1 MARKKQSKPP
11 VRAKRTH
18 EAGARTR
25 AAKRPAAEN
34 QAGEDEREE
43 IGAGSR
49 RKSAAGQASRA
60 PGKGSRK
67 PRQKAAAR
75 EAGEPVADPAR
86 TEEQHRA
93 DSRAPAPRRGR
104 QAPVDLPQAIL
115 LAAATSERLNQ
126 YLLERLDPAA
136 WRAQVAG
143 EGRTIAA
150 IVTHVH
156 NVRHMWL
163 AVAAKEFPAPE
174 KLDRRTASLEEAR
187 AALGSSFAALRGL
200 LERSLAA
207 GGKVKDFRPDVVGFL
222 GYVIAHEAHHRGQI
236 CLLARQA
243 GLPLSKEASYGLWDW
258 NKRAQECAAG
268 T

>member
-1 MARKKQSKPP
+1 MVRKKQSKPP
-11 VRAKRTH
+11 VRAKRTREPGTRPRAAKRTAAEDAAGEDELV
-18 EAGARTR
+18 EAGARSR
-25 AAKRPAAEN
+25 RSSASG
-34 QAGEDEREE
+34 Q
-43 IGAGSR
+43 GSR
-49 RKSAAGQASRA
+49 V

-67 PRQKAAAR
+67 PRRKAAAR
-75 EAGEPVADPAR
+75 EAGEPVADPVGV
-86 TEEQHRA
+86 EEQRRG
-93 DSRAPAPRRGR
+93 DPPAPAPRRGR

-115 LAAATSERLNQ
+115 LAAATNERLNQ
-126 YLLERLDPAA
+126 HLLERLDPAA
-136 WRAQVAG
+136 WSAKVPG
-143 EGRTIAA
+143 ETRTIAA
-150 IVTHVH
+150 IVTHLH

-187 AALGSSFAALRGL
+187 TALGQSFAALHGL

-243 GLPLSKEASYGLWDW
+243 GFPLSKEASYGLWDW
-258 NKRAQECAAG
+258 NKRAQECVARA
-268 T
+268 